1 MSDPRRR
8 LLLIVLGAM
17 AMGVLSGLVGIGG
30 GVLLVPMLVL
40 LFRFDER
47 KAQGTSLM
55 ALVPP
60 TGLLAFLAYAHAHQ
74 VDYRVGLLTMPGIF
88 FGGLLG
94 SRLTERVSADLLRK
108 IFAVLIL
115 ALGVWQIA
123 SAIRG

>member
-1 MSDPRRR
+1 MSDGRR
-8 LLLIVLGAM
+8 LLLIALGAM
-17 AMGVLSGLVGIGG
+17 GMGVLSGLVGIGG

-40 LFRFDER
+40 LFQFDER

-60 TGLLAFLAYAHAHQ
+60 TGLLAFLAYAHAHR
-74 VDYRVGLLTMPGIF
+74 VDYHVGLLTMPGIF
-88 FGGLLG
+88 LGGLLG
-94 SRLTERVSADLLRK
+94 SRLAEKVSADRLRK
-108 IFAVLIL
+108 TFAVFIL